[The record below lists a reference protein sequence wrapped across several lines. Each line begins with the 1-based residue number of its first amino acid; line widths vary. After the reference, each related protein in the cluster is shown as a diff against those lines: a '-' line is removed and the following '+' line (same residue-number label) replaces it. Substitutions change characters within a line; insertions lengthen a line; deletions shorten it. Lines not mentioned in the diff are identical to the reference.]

1 LREYLM
7 LSLSSLS
14 GVVLALVAFQD
25 PAPSSTATTS
35 KFYPLAAENTWEY
48 KTTTTGEGKDAAT
61 GTFTMNVAKEEEVGG
76 VKCWRVEMIIAD
88 KVVAYEHVRV
98 TEDGIYRHSF
108 SGTQPTKPVR
118 FFKLPPKVGDEWTVE
133 TEALGETLKGKFV
146 MGEEEVKVGE
156 KTYKAFKSTSTN
168 EDASGLKF
176 TTTYYFAEDVGMVK
190 QVLKVG
196 TQETVIELEKYT
208 LK

>member
-1 LREYLM
+1 M

-14 GVVLALVAFQD
+14 GVVLALAAFQD
-25 PAPSSTATTS
+25 PTPPSTTTAS
-35 KFYPLAAENTWEY
+35 KFYPLAVGNTWEY

-61 GTFTMNVAKEEEVGG
+61 GTFTLNVAKEEDVAG
-76 VKCWRVEMIIAD
+76 VKCMRVEMSISD

-118 FFKLPPKVGDEWTVE
+118 FFKLPPKAGETWTVE
-133 TEALGETLKGKFV
+133 TDALGETLKGTFT
-146 MGEEEVKVGE
+146 MGEEEVTVGE
-156 KTYKAFKSTSTN
+156 KTYKAFKSTSENT
-168 EDASGLKF
+168 DASGLKF
-176 TTTYYFAEDVGMVK
+176 TTTYYFAEGVGMVK

-196 TQETVIELEKYT
+196 TQETVIELQKFT